1 MADNT
6 NTAKIWQEAA
16 AETKDCLPLE
26 ALEQMMDNTSRDAK
40 AASAPGRLR
49 SLPDGIGHAEEL

>member
-6 NTAKIWQEAA
+6 KTLKMWQEAA

-26 ALEQMMDNTSRDAK
+26 TLEQMVDNTSRDGK
-40 AASAPGRLR
+40 PQRTWPAARTARR
-49 SLPDGIGHAEEL
+49 NWRC